1 MHLFINI
8 VDILVPDRGRKKVS
22 NVACSC
28 SVQRTLKIHLRCSAR
43 TILDVAKSYNNI
55 GIVYKNQGKYEEAL
69 VQYSRALEIKTR
81 VLGQDHPNVADTCEN
96 IGLVL
101 KQQGEVEK
109 AKDKF
114 EEAADIRR
122 AKLGA
127 HHALTKKSER
137 LAANCL

>member
-1 MHLFINI
+1 MHLFMT
-8 VDILVPDRGRKKVS
+8 VS
-22 NVACSC
+22 GSWQ
-28 SVQRTLKIHLRCSAR
+28 STAR
-43 TILDVAKSYNNI
+43 TTPDVAS
-55 GIVYKNQGKYEEAL
+55 
-69 VQYSRALEIKTR
+69 
-81 VLGQDHPNVADTCEN
+81 TCEN

-101 KQQGEVEK
+101 MRQGEVEK

>member
-1 MHLFINI
+1 MSFMSIQNTSFH
-8 VDILVPDRGRKKVS
+8 DRERLLAVH
-22 NVACSC
+22 
-28 SVQRTLKIHLRCSAR
+28 R
-43 TILDVAKSYNNI
+43 
-55 GIVYKNQGKYEEAL
+55 
-69 VQYSRALEIKTR
+69 
-81 VLGQDHPNVADTCEN
+81 QDHPDVASTCEN

-101 KQQGEVEK
+101 KQQGKVEK

-114 EEAADIRR
+114 QEAADIRR